1 MGDDK
6 PADTEYET
14 PEVRDYGTLADLTE
28 GMGEGSF
35 EDGSSKAFHPSAPAS
50 P

>member
-1 MGDDK
+1 MDDK
-6 PADTEYET
+6 PADSEYET
-14 PEVRDYGTLADLTE
+14 PEVRDYGALVDLTE
-28 GMGEGSF
+28 GTAEGSF